1 MGSSLFWR
9 ASSVFYIESC
19 GQENADLYKSSIKNR
34 KIKSKASFEA
44 ERLCQ
49 FRRLTNYSSYN
60 ELGNSQPFYSLTLS
74 YTHSHQNPC
83 GTSFQTSRTCK
94 DKYSVLFPTHF
105 YHILMSLKCSCIV
118 TILRITIILE
128 TKSLLRLSTNYLS
141 SVGNLLINFS
151 NLVSPQAICQV

>member
-19 GQENADLYKSSIKNR
+19 GQENADLYKSSIENR

-49 FRRLTNYSSYN
+49 FRRLTNYSSSN

-94 DKYSVLFPTHF
+94 GKCSVLFPNHF
-105 YHILMSLKCSCIV
+105 YQYSYVTKVFLYCNYFANNNNSRNKIFITVVNQLSILSG
-118 TILRITIILE
+118 E
-128 TKSLLRLSTNYLS
+128 
-141 SVGNLLINFS
+141 F
-151 NLVSPQAICQV
+151 AH